1 MSPLACSVPSRVP
14 CPTAAGG
21 GLYFNEGHLI
31 RIHSFGLEAG
41 RTAFF
46 PSHHGGSL
54 SRAGFGALTLGTRVP
69 LCFLPS
75 PGPYP
80 PKESTICFQFVCPEG
95 SRFRAFLHSLPS
107 GHPLSPFPY
116 LLSRRSHPGGLRPSI
131 PAPPLL
137 PVLPPARTPASGA
150 PGPSGHAPQPLDS
163 WEGGRRGRAGG
174 EGGGWGAC
182 PPRSWAAIG
191 WTAERGRDC
200 CLCLG
205 APGSSPGI
213 LRSSTSGSGD
223 FDAGVATLVQAAC
236 LTSGQQWT
244 PKLGGFLTP
253 SRVSPVPLARP
264 GGVARRPLHLLSGR
278 APAQR
283 PQECLRGSIA
293 E

>member
-1 MSPLACSVPSRVP
+1 MLGPQQGVP
-14 CPTAAGG
+14 CPTTAGR
-21 GLYFNEGHLI
+21 GLYFNKRHLI

-46 PSHHGGSL
+46 PSQHGGSL

-69 LCFLPS
+69 LCFLPP

-80 PKESTICFQFVCPEG
+80 PKEGTIFFQLVCPEG
-95 SRFRAFLHSLPS
+95 SRFRVFLHSLPS

-131 PAPPLL
+131 PATPLL
-137 PVLPPARTPASGA
+137 PVLPR
-150 PGPSGHAPQPLDS
+150 PGPRPQGRLAPQATPLS
-163 WEGGRRGRAGG
+163 PWLAGRAGEEAAREG
-174 EGGGWGAC
+174 RAVAGGGGAGAC
-182 PPRSWAAIG
+182 PPRPWAAIG

-205 APGSSPGI
+205 APGSSPGV

-223 FDAGVATLVQAAC
+223 FYARVATLVQAAC

>member
-1 MSPLACSVPSRVP
+1 MKGTSFEFTPLGSRLVAPLSSPHTTGAPCLGLALVPSLWAHA
-14 CPTAAGG
+14 CPSASSPHLDPTRPRRAPSSSNSFAQKGAVSEPFSIAFPQAILSAPSRISSAAAPTPVASA
-21 GLYFNEGHLI
+21 LQF
-31 RIHSFGLEAG
+31 RRRPSF
-41 RTAFF
+41 RCC
-46 PSHHGGSL
+46 P
-54 SRAGFGALTLGTRVP
+54 R
-69 LCFLPS
+69 
-75 PGPYP
+75 PGPRP
-80 PKESTICFQFVCPEG
+80 QGRLAPQAT
-95 SRFRAFLHSLPS
+95 
-107 GHPLSPFPY
+107 PLSPW
-116 LLSRRSHPGGLRPSI
+116 I
-131 PAPPLL
+131 A
-137 PVLPPARTPASGA
+137 
-150 PGPSGHAPQPLDS
+150 
-163 WEGGRRGRAGG
+163 GRAGEEAAR
-174 EGGGWGAC
+174 EGRAVAGGAC